1 MGKLNKLLHFH
12 QPSKCRKG
20 GRGAGYIPYTDE
32 NMKHIA
38 WCLNNKIS
46 VSVVPNWDTARKWMV
61 EIKIKNKVNTDPV
74 DYTDEEAL
82 IKMYEYYKYYYDK
95 YNENKIL

>member
-1 MGKLNKLLHFH
+1 MGKLNKLLAFH
-12 QPSKCRKG
+12 QPSKCAKG
-20 GRGAGYIPYTDE
+20 GRGAGSIPYTDE

-38 WCLNNKIS
+38 WCHSNGIS
-46 VSVVPNWDTARKWMV
+46 IGVIPNWETSTSWNIDITLKG
-61 EIKIKNKVNTDPV
+61 KVNKDPK

-95 YNENKIL
+95 YEK